1 MAINGISYWQI
12 IVGFLVLCFVA
23 FCVVTPFIILSRL
36 ARNSRELEKQRVEL
50 DRIAEQLEPPPMDG
64 ANDRTKKDRPPGAS

>member
-23 FCVVTPFIILSRL
+23 FCVATPFIILSRL

-50 DRIAEQLEPPPMDG
+50 DRIAEQLEPPPMDT